1 MRKLPSQ
8 KKQTSMVEQS
18 RGAGHPSGARW
29 PASAESQRTS
39 ALSWKALLWGP
50 ARPWFSALLQQGA
63 IGL

>member
-18 RGAGHPSGARW
+18 CGAGHQTGARW
-29 PASAESQRTS
+29 LAPAESQRTS
-39 ALSWKALLWGP
+39 ALSWKVLLWGP
-50 ARPWFSALLQQGA
+50 LRPWCSALLQQGA